1 LAKRSSI
8 QDKTDLNS
16 SAAERKQKPK
26 ARKETTMEFIAS
38 MAEVFVIGLF
48 IVTFNFQP
56 FEIPSASMVSTLLIG
71 DHLFVDRTTPAPPTK
86 WVGPLIPYSDVKRGD
101 IVVFISPVQPGLHVV
116 KRIVGVPGD
125 RLRLRN
131 KQLYVNGQLM
141 DEPYV
146 IQPEGYSSYR
156 DDFPTGLAEYEGNID
171 RVWRVTMPGNVQNGE
186 IVVPPGRYFGMGDH
200 REVSL
205 DSRYW
210 GFIPRENIIGRPM
223 VIYWSFDTPE
233 NQFQKTE
240 MSDRVRW
247 IFHVVLNFFQDTRWK
262 RTLRLVR

>member
-1 LAKRSSI
+1 LAK
-8 QDKTDLNS
+8 NN
-16 SAAERKQKPK
+16 KQGQEGKPK
-26 ARKETTMEFIAS
+26 HRKETPMEFIAS

-56 FEIPSASMVSTLLIG
+56 FEIPSASMVKTLLIG

-86 WVGPLIPYSDVKRGD
+86 WVGPLIPYREIKRGD

-125 RLRLRN
+125 RLRLKDR
-131 KQLYVNGQLM
+131 QLYLNGQPVN
-141 DEPYV
+141 EPYV
-146 IQPEGYSSYR
+146 IQPKEYNAYR
-156 DDFPTGLAEYEGNID
+156 DDFPTGVAEYEGNID
-171 RVWRVTMPGNVQNGE
+171 RLWRVTMPDNVQDGE
-186 IVVPPGRYFGMGDH
+186 LVVPPGRYFGMGDN

-240 MSDRVRW
+240 IAERVGW
-247 IFHVVLNFFQDTRWK
+247 IFHVAIHFISDTRWD
-262 RTLRLVR
+262 RTFRLVR